1 LDQRAVWLKSLGET
15 GKDATDMGRISRSS
29 FHEPEEGPQRSESG
43 SLGLGRREAQKGTQT
58 DGFQSLHASRR
69 QNVLDR
75 QEKAMSTVTN
85 RPKQRRVTDFVD
97 MQVATLIRN
106 HADEELC
113 IEDLVAVALKEMPG
127 FEWKD
132 DKIRH
137 SVNRLEKRG
146 RLASKYVVRSK
157 RLCRVPYLI

>member
-1 LDQRAVWLKSLGET
+1 
-15 GKDATDMGRISRSS
+15 MSS
-29 FHEPEEGPQRSESG
+29 
-43 SLGLGRREAQKGTQT
+43 
-58 DGFQSLHASRR
+58 
-69 QNVLDR
+69 V
-75 QEKAMSTVTN
+75 VN

-113 IEDLVAVALKEMPG
+113 IEDLVAVALKEMPS
-127 FEWKD
+127 FDWTE

-146 RLASKYVVRSK
+146 KMVSKYVVRRK

>member
-1 LDQRAVWLKSLGET
+1 
-15 GKDATDMGRISRSS
+15 
-29 FHEPEEGPQRSESG
+29 
-43 SLGLGRREAQKGTQT
+43 
-58 DGFQSLHASRR
+58 
-69 QNVLDR
+69 
-75 QEKAMSTVTN
+75 MSTVTN

-106 HADEELC
+106 HACEELC

-146 RLASKYVVRSK
+146 KMASKYVVRSK

>member
-1 LDQRAVWLKSLGET
+1 
-15 GKDATDMGRISRSS
+15 
-29 FHEPEEGPQRSESG
+29 
-43 SLGLGRREAQKGTQT
+43 
-58 DGFQSLHASRR
+58 
-69 QNVLDR
+69 
-75 QEKAMSTVTN
+75 MSTVTN

-106 HADEELC
+106 HAGEELC

-146 RLASKYVVRSK
+146 KMASKYVVRSK

>member
-1 LDQRAVWLKSLGET
+1 
-15 GKDATDMGRISRSS
+15 
-29 FHEPEEGPQRSESG
+29 
-43 SLGLGRREAQKGTQT
+43 
-58 DGFQSLHASRR
+58 
-69 QNVLDR
+69 
-75 QEKAMSTVTN
+75 MSTVTN
-85 RPKQRRVTDFVD
+85 RPRQRKVTDFVD
-97 MQVATLIRN
+97 MQVFTLVKH
-106 HADEELC
+106 HAGEELC
-113 IEDLVAVALKEMPG
+113 IDDFVAAAIKEMPG